1 MGKGVLEVHLVD
13 ARGLSG
19 SDFLGAC
26 TGRLSRPNCCP
37 PGRVWCCDS
46 LGCCFALVFLGGLYG
61 DRSGLTVCCVGV
73 AASCLQGRSTP
84 T

>member
-26 TGRLSRPNCCP
+26 RGHF
-37 PGRVWCCDS
+37 V
-46 LGCCFALVFLGGLYG
+46 LVFFGEFHGE
-61 DRSGLTVCCVGV
+61 
-73 AASCLQGRSTP
+73 
-84 T
+84 